1 MKYKDITNKARRIR
15 LGKKLFL
22 PQANI
27 LTYLDYVVRMSF
39 TIQEHTWYDFSL

>member
-1 MKYKDITNKARRIR
+1 MQVPKRYEMKYKDITNKARRIR

-27 LTYLDYVVRMSF
+27 
-39 TIQEHTWYDFSL
+39 